1 MASLLKK
8 GRDDEDNKGVWHI
21 LEHTDIEGVDFDTL
35 VFIPNDLDKSKVARI
50 SVAGKNTGS
59 PTMEEP

>member
-8 GRDDEDNKGVWHI
+8 GRDDEDNKGVWYI
-21 LEHTDIEGVDFDTL
+21 LEHTDVENADIDTL

-50 SVAGKNTGS
+50 SVAERNTGS
-59 PTMEEP
+59 PTMEES